1 MSVRTDDRSY
11 RALFGVPSVGR
22 MLVGMQIAR
31 IGQSMVSVAI
41 VLFVLA
47 SYRSAA
53 LAGMATFFAVFP
65 GLIVSPLA
73 GALLDR
79 HGRTR
84 LVIVDYAVA
93 LLSLTVLGVLALI
106 HGLPPWMLMAIA
118 AIASLTAPLSGSGLR
133 SLLPIIVPSHLWE
146 RANAIDSTGFLI
158 ASIVGPPLAA
168 ALVAL
173 CGGPVAFI
181 LIGSTFGVAAVV
193 VMGTPDPPV
202 QAVSTGSLM
211 KNAWQGLVY
220 TWQNRTLRALGLSIS
235 TWNLST
241 GIFTIVIP
249 YLILEQLHL
258 SETVV
263 GAVMAVQ
270 GVAGM
275 IAAMAVGSVDSR
287 NHEKT
292 MLVVPM
298 IGMGL
303 AMTILLWRPDLFGIV
318 LLMVI
323 TGLLCGPLDVAL
335 FTLRQRRTHPDWT
348 GRAFAV
354 SMSFNYLGG
363 PIGSA
368 ISGFM
373 AAQSLNTAIIF
384 GIVAC
389 VVAGI
394 MGAVMIPDSE

>member
-106 HGLPPWMLMAIA
+106 HGLPPWLLMAIA

>member
-1 MSVRTDDRSY
+1 MSVSADDRSY
-11 RALFGVPSVGR
+11 RALLGVPSVGR

-41 VLFVLA
+41 VLFALA

-84 LVIVDYAVA
+84 LVILDYAVA
-93 LLSLTVLGVLALI
+93 LLSLTLLGVLALI
-106 HGLPPWMLMAIA
+106 NALPPCLLMAIA
-118 AIASLTAPLSGSGLR
+118 AVASLTAPLSGSGLR

-158 ASIVGPPLAA
+158 ASIVGPPMAA

-181 LIGSTFGVAAVV
+181 VIGFTFGVAAIVV
-193 VMGTPDPPV
+193 STAPDPPV
-202 QAVSTGSLM
+202 QSPSTGSLM
-211 KNAWQGLVY
+211 KDAWDGLVY
-220 TWQNRTLRALGLSIS
+220 TWHNRTLRALGLSIS

-249 YLILEQLHL
+249 YLILERLHL
-258 SETVV
+258 NESVV
-263 GAVMAVQ
+263 GLAMAVQ

-275 IAAMAVGSVDSR
+275 IAAMTIGSIDSR
-287 NHEKT
+287 NHERT

-303 AMTILLWRPDLFGIV
+303 AMVILLMRPDLYGIV

-368 ISGFM
+368 ITGFM

-384 GIVAC
+384 GIVTC

-394 MGAVMIPDSE
+394 MGALMIPGNE

>member
-1 MSVRTDDRSY
+1 MSVRADDRSY
-11 RALFGVPSVGR
+11 RALLGVPSVGR

-31 IGQSMVSVAI
+31 IGQSMVSVSI

-84 LVIVDYAVA
+84 LVILDYAVA
-93 LLSLTVLGVLALI
+93 LLSLTLMGVLALTNA
-106 HGLPPWMLMAIA
+106 LPPWLLMVIA

-133 SLLPIIVPSHLWE
+133 SLLPIVVPSHLWE

-181 LIGSTFGVAAVV
+181 MIGLTFGAAAIVV
-193 VMGTPDPPV
+193 TGTPDPPV
-202 QAVSTGSLM
+202 QSVSTGSLM
-211 KNAWQGLVY
+211 KDAWHGLVY

-249 YLILEQLHL
+249 YLILERLHM

-263 GAVMAVQ
+263 GLVMAVQ
-270 GVAGM
+270 GLSGM
-275 IAAMAVGSVDSR
+275 IAAMGVGSIDSR
-287 NHEKT
+287 NHERT

-303 AMTILLWRPDLFGIV
+303 AMVILLVRPDLFGIV
-318 LLMVI
+318 LLMTI
-323 TGLLCGPLDVAL
+323 TGFLCGPLDVAL

-368 ISGFM
+368 ITGFM

-384 GIVAC
+384 GVVSC
-389 VVAGI
+389 LVAGV
-394 MGAVMIPDSE
+394 MGAVMIPASE